1 MYPKCCY
8 NNIYYI
14 FLVVCQRNYLFNG
27 AESKQ
32 AWEYLDVKGML
43 R

>member
-14 FLVVCQRNYLFNG
+14 FLVACQQNYLFNG
-27 AESKQ
+27 TESKQ
-32 AWEYLDVKGML
+32 VWEYLDVKGML